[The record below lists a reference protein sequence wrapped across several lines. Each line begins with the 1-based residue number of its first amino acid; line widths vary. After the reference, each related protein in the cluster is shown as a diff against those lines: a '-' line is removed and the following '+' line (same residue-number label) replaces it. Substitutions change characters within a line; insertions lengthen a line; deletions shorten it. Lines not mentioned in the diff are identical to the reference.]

1 MKCLLCEKEM
11 TAGILVLAKDRSFI
25 LLGSIAPTDVESCKK
40 QEKEFI
46 TLGWQK
52 QSICEA
58 CKNAL

>member
-1 MKCLLCEKEM
+1 M
-11 TAGILVLAKDRSFI
+11 TAGILVLAKDRCFI
-25 LLGSIAPTDVESCKK
+25 FLGSIAPTDVESYKK

-58 CKNAL
+58 CKSAL